1 MLRKNPV
8 DGAGRAEVAPNTAPM
23 RLEDSV
29 VLASLDAQAGLLPY
43 ALAFFAI
50 ALPFYAWAASFAPDR
65 AWMSLSFVVFAV
77 NWACFYGVIDW
88 LKRHPETR
96 TDARIRTRIHVMG
109 GLLWA
114 GAIAQITGLGLG
126 AGVERESI
134 LLMAVGAGAT
144 CVFFSAPSL
153 PSLLIVGPAAC
164 APPLLALYA
173 DDATRP
179 TGRIMLAAV
188 ALVMAL
194 SLILNRLFRRLF
206 ALASEREG
214 LIRDRDRSLGEAGDL
229 ARSKSDLIAT
239 LSDEIRNG
247 LTGVAH
253 VLAAAA
259 GRGGRSAPS
268 RDQLTAALTSAEE
281 LLAVLEATL
290 DTETASAGRLAL
302 ARRPFDPGRVAR
314 DAALLHRTSAAAK
327 GLELT
332 VHVDESLIA
341 AHGAVV
347 GDAARARQII
357 ANLVG
362 NAVKYTMRGRVEVR
376 VERLT
381 ETLVRLEVAD
391 TGPGLTP
398 DELEVAFQ
406 PFRRIERTGAGVP
419 GAGLGLSLA
428 RQLAGLM
435 GGSITVDSALGVG
448 SCFRLDLPFDPA
460 ARADRPAEPDTPAY
474 QAGDNTR
481 ALKVLIAEDDPLAT
495 AMLRAVLEQLGHH
508 VLHAQDGRRAL
519 DLAQVCDI
527 DLIMLGSQLAPTDG
541 PQTIRA
547 LRALTGRPGLA
558 PIIAMIGG
566 DAEEAQ
572 ACLRAGADD
581 VLRKPISVAGA
592 ARAVAAATRD
602 GRREPHVEGRA
613 LQGG

>member
-1 MLRKNPV
+1 MLWKDPDLGPV
-8 DGAGRAEVAPNTAPM
+8 RPEARPPAPSARAGDA
-23 RLEDSV
+23 V

-43 ALAFFAI
+43 ALAFFAV

-77 NWACFYGVIDW
+77 NWACFYAVIDW
-88 LKRHPETR
+88 QKRHPETR
-96 TDARIRTRIHVMG
+96 IDARARTRIHILG

-126 AGVERESI
+126 AGPERESI

-153 PSLLIVGPAAC
+153 PGLLIVGPAAC

-173 DDATRP
+173 EDATRP
-179 TGRIMLAAV
+179 TGRLMLAAI

-194 SLILNRLFRRLF
+194 SLILNRLFRSLF

-214 LIRDRDRSLGEAGDL
+214 LIAGRDRSLGEAGAL

-268 RDQLTAALTSAEE
+268 RDQLNAALASAEE
-281 LLAVLEATL
+281 LLGVLEATL
-290 DTETASAGRLAL
+290 DTETASAGRLTL
-302 ARRPFDPGRVAR
+302 ARRPFDPGRLAR
-314 DAALLHRTSAAAK
+314 EAAQAHRAAAAAK
-327 GLELT
+327 GLELS
-332 VHVDESLIA
+332 VHVDESLIM

-357 ANLVG
+357 ASLVG
-362 NAVKYTMRGRVEVR
+362 NAVKYTLRGRVEVR
-376 VERLT
+376 VERLG

-391 TGPGLTP
+391 TGPGLSA

-406 PFRRIERTGAGVP
+406 PFRRIERTGAGIP

-435 GGSITVDSALGVG
+435 GGSVSVESALGVG

-460 ARADRPAEPDTPAY
+460 ARIERAHATDAAPVDAPDSA
-474 QAGDNTR
+474 R
-481 ALKVLIAEDDPLAT
+481 SLKVLIAEDDPLAT

-527 DLIMLGSQLAPTDG
+527 DLIMLDSQLAPTG
-541 PQTIRA
+541 GAQTIRA
-547 LRALTGRPGLA
+547 LRALTGSASRA
-558 PIIAMIGG
+558 PIIAIIGG
-566 DAEEAQ
+566 DPDEAQ
-572 ACLRAGADD
+572 ACLQAGADD
-581 VLRKPISVAGA
+581 VLRKPISVAAA
-592 ARAVAAATRD
+592 ARALASVTRD
-602 GRREPHVEGRA
+602 DRREARSLRA
-613 LQGG
+613 

>member
-1 MLRKNPV
+1 MPWKSAAMSPARTEDETAASSSPV
-8 DGAGRAEVAPNTAPM
+8 D
-23 RLEDSV
+23 DSV
-29 VLASLDAQAGLLPY
+29 ALASLDAQAGLLPS
-43 ALAFFAI
+43 ALAFFAV
-50 ALPFYAWAASFAPDR
+50 ALPFFAWAASFAPDR
-65 AWMSLSFVVFAV
+65 AWMSLSLVVVAV
-77 NWACFYGVIDW
+77 NWACFYAVIDW
-88 LKRHPETR
+88 WKRHPN
-96 TDARIRTRIHVMG
+96 ARIDVRRRTRIHVLG

-114 GAIAQITGLGLG
+114 AAIAQITGLGLG

-134 LLMAVGAGAT
+134 LLMAVGAGAA

-164 APPLLALYA
+164 APPLLALFA
-173 DDATRP
+173 EDATRP
-179 TGRIMLAAV
+179 TGRIMLAAI

-214 LIRDRDRSLGEAGDL
+214 LIRDRDRSLSAAGAL
-229 ARSKSDLIAT
+229 ANSKSDLIAT

-259 GRGGRSAPS
+259 GRGGRTAPS
-268 RDQLTAALTSAEE
+268 RDQLNAALTSAEE

-290 DTETASAGRLAL
+290 DTETASAGGLAL

-314 DAALLHRTSAAAK
+314 EAAGLHRAAAAAK

-332 VHVDESLIA
+332 VHVDENLIA

-347 GDAARARQII
+347 GDAARTRQII
-357 ANLVG
+357 GNMVA

-376 VERLT
+376 VERLA
-381 ETLVRLEVAD
+381 ETRVRLEVAD
-391 TGPGLTP
+391 TGPGLSV
-398 DELEVAFQ
+398 DEIEVAFQ
-406 PFRRIERTGAGVP
+406 PFRRIERTGAGIP

-448 SCFRLDLPFDPA
+448 SCFRLDLPFDPT
-460 ARADRPAEPDTPAY
+460 ARTEKPSEANGSADGPADS
-474 QAGDNTR
+474 TR
-481 ALKVLIAEDDPLAT
+481 ALKVLIAEEDPLAS

-508 VLHAQDGRRAL
+508 VLHAQDGRRTL
-519 DLAQVCDI
+519 DLAQVCDV
-527 DLIMLGSQLAPTDG
+527 DLVMLASQLAPTDG
-541 PQTIRA
+541 PGTIRA
-547 LRALTGRPGLA
+547 LRALPGLAGSA
-558 PIIAMIGG
+558 PIIAIIGG
-566 DAEEAQ
+566 DADEAQ
-572 ACLRAGADD
+572 ACLQAGADD

-592 ARAVAAATRD
+592 ARAVAAATRNA
-602 GRREPHVEGRA
+602 RREAGLKVGANRS
-613 LQGG
+613 

>member
-1 MLRKNPV
+1 MLRKGP
-8 DGAGRAEVAPNTAPM
+8 ASAPTQAEVESHASAA
-23 RLEDSV
+23 RVEDAV
-29 VLASLDAQAGLLPY
+29 ALASLDAQAGLLPY
-43 ALAFFAI
+43 ALAFFAV
-50 ALPFYAWAASFAPDR
+50 ALPFYAWAGSFAPDR

-77 NWACFYGVIDW
+77 NWACFYAVIDW
-88 LKRHPETR
+88 LKRHPEAR
-96 TDARIRTRIHVMG
+96 ADARRRTHIHVLG

-173 DDATRP
+173 EDATRP
-179 TGRIMLAAV
+179 TGRIMLAAI

-214 LIRDRDRSLGEAGDL
+214 LIHDRDRSLGEASAL

-259 GRGGRSAPS
+259 GRGGRTAPS
-268 RDQLTAALTSAEE
+268 RDQLNAALVSAEE
-281 LLAVLEATL
+281 LLGVLEATL
-290 DTETASAGRLAL
+290 DTETASAGRLTL
-302 ARRPFDPGRVAR
+302 ARRPFDPGRLAR
-314 DAALLHRTSAAAK
+314 EAALVHRAAAAAK

-332 VHVDESLIA
+332 VHVDESLVA

-347 GDAARARQII
+347 GDAARTRQII
-357 ANLVG
+357 ASLVG
-362 NAVKYTMRGRVEVR
+362 NAVKYTTRGRVEVR
-376 VERLT
+376 VERLG
-381 ETLVRLEVAD
+381 EALVRLEVAD
-391 TGPGLTP
+391 TGPGLTT
-398 DELEVAFQ
+398 DELEIAFQ

-460 ARADRPAEPDTPAY
+460 ARVDRVAE
-474 QAGDNTR
+474 AGASASEIGDSSRT
-481 ALKVLIAEDDPLAT
+481 LKVLIAEDDPLAT

-527 DLIMLGSQLAPTDG
+527 DLVMMGSQLAPTDG

-547 LRALTGRPGLA
+547 LRALTGRAGQA
-558 PIIAMIGG
+558 PIIAIIGG

-572 ACLRAGADD
+572 ACLQAGADD

-592 ARAVAAATRD
+592 ARALAAVTRED
-602 GRREPHVEGRA
+602 RREARIEIGALRA
-613 LQGG
+613 

>member
-1 MLRKNPV
+1 MLTKNLV
-8 DGAGRAEVAPNTAPM
+8 DAPAKADAPLRAPTTRV
-23 RLEDSV
+23 EDAVS
-29 VLASLDAQAGLLPY
+29 LASLDAQAGLLPY
-43 ALAFFAI
+43 ALAFFAV
-50 ALPFYAWAASFAPDR
+50 ALPFYAWAGSFAPDR

-77 NWACFYGVIDW
+77 NWACFYAVIDW

-96 TDARIRTRIHVMG
+96 ADAKVRTRIHILG

-114 GAIAQITGLGLG
+114 AAIAQITGLGLG

-153 PSLLIVGPAAC
+153 PALLIVGPAAC

-173 DDATRP
+173 ATATRP
-179 TGRIMLAAV
+179 TGRIMLAAI

-206 ALASEREG
+206 ALAIEREE
-214 LIRDRDRSLGEAGDL
+214 LIRDRDRSLGDAGAL
-229 ARSKSDLIAT
+229 ASSKSDLIAT

-268 RDQLTAALTSAEE
+268 RDQLNAALVSAEE
-281 LLAVLEATL
+281 LLGVLEATL
-290 DTETASAGRLAL
+290 DTETASAGRLTL
-302 ARRPFDPGRVAR
+302 VKRPFDPGRMAR
-314 DAALLHRTSAAAK
+314 EAVLAHRSAAAAK

-332 VHVDESLIA
+332 VHVDEGLVTA
-341 AHGAVV
+341 PGAVV
-347 GDAARARQII
+347 GDAGRVRQII
-357 ANLVG
+357 SSLVG

-376 VERLT
+376 VERLGDA
-381 ETLVRLEVAD
+381 LVRLEVAD
-391 TGPGLTP
+391 TGPGLTS
-398 DELEVAFQ
+398 DELEIAFQ
-406 PFRRIERTGAGVP
+406 PFRRIERTGAGIP

-428 RQLAGLM
+428 RQLATLM
-435 GGSITVDSALGVG
+435 GGSITVDSAMGVG

-460 ARADRPAEPDTPAY
+460 ARADRGGEPDSQSFEP
-474 QAGDNTR
+474 GDGSR

-527 DLIMLGSQLAPTDG
+527 DLVMLGAQLAPTDG

-547 LRALTGRPGLA
+547 LRALTCAAGQA
-558 PIIAMIGG
+558 PIIAIIGG
-566 DAEEAQ
+566 DADEAQ
-572 ACLRAGADD
+572 ACLLAGADD

-592 ARAVAAATRD
+592 ARALAAVTRD
-602 GRREPHVEGRA
+602 DRREARLEISARRA
-613 LQGG
+613 

>member
-1 MLRKNPV
+1 MLTKNLV
-8 DGAGRAEVAPNTAPM
+8 DGPATADAPPRAPTMDAEDAVA
-23 RLEDSV
+23 
-29 VLASLDAQAGLLPY
+29 LASLDAQAGLLPY
-43 ALAFFAI
+43 ALAFFAV
-50 ALPFYAWAASFAPDR
+50 ALPFYAWAGSFAPDR

-77 NWACFYGVIDW
+77 NWACFYAVIDW
-88 LKRHPETR
+88 QKRHPETR
-96 TDARIRTRIHVMG
+96 TNAKVRTRIHILG

-114 GAIAQITGLGLG
+114 AAIAQITGLGLG

-153 PSLLIVGPAAC
+153 PALLIVGPAAC

-173 DDATRP
+173 EDATRP
-179 TGRIMLAAV
+179 TGRIMLAAI

-214 LIRDRDRSLGEAGDL
+214 LIRDRDRSLGEAGAL
-229 ARSKSDLIAT
+229 ASSKSDLIAT

-268 RDQLTAALTSAEE
+268 RDQLNAALISAEE
-281 LLAVLEATL
+281 LLGVLEATL
-290 DTETASAGRLAL
+290 DTETASAGRLTL
-302 ARRPFDPGRVAR
+302 VRRPFDPGRMAR
-314 DAALLHRTSAAAK
+314 EAALSHRSAAAAK

-332 VHVDESLIA
+332 VHVDENLVTA
-341 AHGAVV
+341 PGAVV
-347 GDAARARQII
+347 GDAARVRQII
-357 ANLVG
+357 SSLVG

-376 VERLT
+376 VERLG
-381 ETLVRLEVAD
+381 EALVRLEVAD
-391 TGPGLTP
+391 TGPGLSP
-398 DELEVAFQ
+398 AELDIAFQ
-406 PFRRIERTGAGVP
+406 PFRRIERTGAGIP

-428 RQLAGLM
+428 RQLATLM
-435 GGSITVDSALGVG
+435 GGAISVDSALGVG

-460 ARADRPAEPDTPAY
+460 ARAERAAEPDAAAVEP
-474 QAGDNTR
+474 GDGSR
-481 ALKVLIAEDDPLAT
+481 AFKVLIAEDDPLAT

-508 VLHAQDGRRAL
+508 VLHAQDSRRAL

-527 DLIMLGSQLAPTDG
+527 DLVMLGAQLGPTDG

-547 LRALTGRPGLA
+547 LRALPGAAGQA
-558 PIIAMIGG
+558 PIIAIIGG

-572 ACLRAGADD
+572 ACLQAGADD

-592 ARAVAAATRD
+592 ARALAAVTRD
-602 GRREPHVEGRA
+602 DRREARLETSAARA
-613 LQGG
+613 

>member
-1 MLRKNPV
+1 MRWNPLV
-8 DGAGRAEVAPNTAPM
+8 DEPVRAEDEPRASQMRVEDAVA
-23 RLEDSV
+23 
-29 VLASLDAQAGLLPY
+29 LASLDAQAGLLPY

-50 ALPFYAWAASFAPDR
+50 ALPFYAWACSFAPDR
-65 AWMSLSFVVFAV
+65 AWMSLSFVVFAI
-77 NWACFYGVIDW
+77 NWASFYAVIDW

-96 TDARIRTRIHVMG
+96 ADAPRRTRIHILG

-114 GAIAQITGLGLG
+114 AAIAQITGLGLA
-126 AGVERESI
+126 AGVEREAI
-134 LLMAVGAGAT
+134 LLMAVGAAAT

-153 PSLLIVGPAAC
+153 PALLIVGPAAC
-164 APPLLALYA
+164 APPLLALFA

-194 SLILNRLFRRLF
+194 SLILNRLLRQMF

-214 LIRDRDRSLGEAGDL
+214 LIHDRDRSLEDSGAL

-259 GRGGRSAPS
+259 GKGGRSAPS
-268 RDQLTAALTSAEE
+268 REQLTAALTSAEE
-281 LLAVLEATL
+281 LLGVLDATL
-290 DTETASAGRLAL
+290 DSETASAGRLTL
-302 ARRPFDPGRVAR
+302 ERRPFDPGRLAR
-314 DAALLHRTSAAAK
+314 EAALAWRGAAAGK

-332 VHVDESLIA
+332 VHVDENLIT

-347 GDAARARQII
+347 GDAARTRQII
-357 ANLVG
+357 ASLIG

-376 VERLT
+376 VERLG

-398 DELEVAFQ
+398 EELELAFQ

-428 RQLAGLM
+428 RQLCGLM
-435 GGSITVDSALGVG
+435 GGSISVDSALGVG

-460 ARADRPAEPDTPAY
+460 ARAERPRAPDAEASDT
-474 QAGDNTR
+474 GEGSR
-481 ALKVLIAEDDPLAT
+481 ALKVLIADDDPLST
-495 AMLRAVLEQLGHH
+495 AMLRAVLEQLGHQ
-508 VLHAQDGRRAL
+508 VLHAQDGRRAV

-527 DLIMLGSQLAPTDG
+527 DLIMLGGQLAPNDG

-547 LRALTGRPGLA
+547 LRALSGSAGQA
-558 PIIAMIGG
+558 PIIALIGG
-566 DAEEAQ
+566 DADEAQ
-572 ACLRAGADD
+572 ACIQAGADD
-581 VLRKPISVAGA
+581 LLRKPISVAGA
-592 ARAVAAATRD
+592 ARAVAAVTRD
-602 GRREPHVEGRA
+602 DRREVRA
-613 LQGG
+613 VRG

>member
-1 MLRKNPV
+1 MLRRNLV
-8 DGAGRAEVAPNTAPM
+8 DGPVQADTPPRAPLTRVEDAVA
-23 RLEDSV
+23 
-29 VLASLDAQAGLLPY
+29 LASLDAQAGLLPY
-43 ALAFFAI
+43 ALAFFAV
-50 ALPFYAWAASFAPDR
+50 ALPFYAWAGSFAPDR
-65 AWMSLSFVVFAV
+65 AWMSLSFVVFAI
-77 NWACFYGVIDW
+77 NWACFYAVIDW

-96 TDARIRTRIHVMG
+96 ADARRRTRIHIMG
-109 GLLWA
+109 GQLWA

-126 AGVERESI
+126 AGPERESI

-153 PSLLIVGPAAC
+153 PALLIVGPAAC

-173 DDATRP
+173 DDASRP

-206 ALASEREG
+206 ALASEREA
-214 LIRDRDRSLGEAGDL
+214 LIGDRDRSLNEAGAL

-268 RDQLTAALTSAEE
+268 REQLNAALASAEE
-281 LLAVLEATL
+281 LLSVLEATL
-290 DTETASAGRLAL
+290 DTETASAGRLTL
-302 ARRPFDPGRVAR
+302 VRRPFDPGRLAR
-314 DAALLHRTSAAAK
+314 EAALTHRAAAAAK
-327 GLELT
+327 GLELA
-332 VHVDESLIA
+332 VHVDESLIG

-347 GDAARARQII
+347 GDAARTRQII
-357 ANLVG
+357 ASLVG

-376 VERLT
+376 VERLG
-381 ETLVRLEVAD
+381 EALVRLEVAD
-391 TGPGLTP
+391 TGPGLTA

-435 GGSITVDSALGVG
+435 GGSISVESALGVG
-448 SCFRLDLPFDPA
+448 SCFRLDLPFDPMARVDRVADPDA
-460 ARADRPAEPDTPAY
+460 ATASTAEGART
-474 QAGDNTR
+474 
-481 ALKVLIAEDDPLAT
+481 LKVLIADDDPLAT

-527 DLIMLGSQLAPTDG
+527 DLVMLGSQLAPTDG

-547 LRALTGRPGLA
+547 LRALTGSAGDA
-558 PIIAMIGG
+558 PIIAIIGG

-572 ACLRAGADD
+572 ACLQAGADD

-592 ARAVAAATRD
+592 ARALAAVTRD
-602 GRREPHVEGRA
+602 ERREARLEVRA
-613 LQGG
+613 LRA